1 MIIVKVVDGNINKAL
16 KLYKNRAKSVKII
29 QQMREHKE
37 YEKPTSKRR
46 KQRKKAIRNQ
56 KYSNTND

>member
-16 KLYKNRAKSVKII
+16 KRYKNRAKSVKII
-29 QQMREHKE
+29 QQLREHKE

-46 KQRKKAIRNQ
+46 KKPKIF
-56 KYSNTND
+56 KY

>member
-16 KLYKNRAKSVKII
+16 KRYNRSKSVKII
-29 QQMREHKE
+29 QQLREHKE

-56 KYSNTND
+56 KYSNIND